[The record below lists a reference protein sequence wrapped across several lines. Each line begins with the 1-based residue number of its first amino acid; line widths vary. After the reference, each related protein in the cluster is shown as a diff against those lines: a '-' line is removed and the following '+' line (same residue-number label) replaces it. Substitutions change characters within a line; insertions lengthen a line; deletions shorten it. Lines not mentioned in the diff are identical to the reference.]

1 MSLKSRLKQVRDGYV
16 SAQVRRVR
24 LPIFASSPLC
34 RRRVRFSGR
43 VQKVGFRQEVTEPA
57 LRLELTGFCRNLE
70 NGDVL
75 AEFQGPANKIT
86 FLLSF
91 MDSLK
96 RIRIR
101 RKVVEDLPCLS
112 GETDFS
118 RL

>member
-1 MSLKSRLKQVRDGYV
+1 MSLKTRLKQVRDDYV
-16 SAQVRRVR
+16 SAQVQRVR
-24 LPIFASSPLC
+24 LPIFPPSPLC

-43 VQKVGFRQEVTEPA
+43 VQKVGFRQEVTELA

-86 FLLSF
+86 FLLAF

-96 RIRIR
+96 RIKIR
-101 RKVVEDLPCLS
+101 RKVMEDLPLLP
-112 GETDFS
+112 GETGFS
-118 RL
+118 QQ